1 MLFQYDSDGC
11 TLSDTD
17 KDLIAAKISKLE
29 HLGHRLDDE
38 SSKVHVQVVRGTR
51 HNSPNFGIR
60 VQVTIPGHSLR
71 AEASGPEIADAADE
85 VERKLRVQIEKLD
98 K

>member
-11 TLSDTD
+11 VLTD
-17 KDLIAAKISKLE
+17 KDKELIAAKIEKLT

-51 HNSPNFGIR
+51 HNSPNYGIR
-60 VQVTIPGHSLR
+60 VQMTIPGHSLR

-85 VERKLRVQIEKLD
+85 AERKLRMQIEKL